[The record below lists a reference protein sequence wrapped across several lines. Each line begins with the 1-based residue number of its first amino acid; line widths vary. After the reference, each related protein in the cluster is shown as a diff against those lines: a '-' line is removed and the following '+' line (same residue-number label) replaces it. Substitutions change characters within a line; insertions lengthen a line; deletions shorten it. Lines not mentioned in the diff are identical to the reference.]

1 MWKQKRNELVLIE
14 KMNNVKLIESDPFD
28 SSVYGIQVAQKLER
42 TKSFS
47 DCVKARYH
55 VY

>member
-1 MWKQKRNELVLIE
+1 MWKQKRNELILIE
-14 KMNNVKLIESDPFD
+14 KVNNVKLIESDPLD
-28 SSVYGIQVAQKLER
+28 SSVYGIQVAHKLER

-47 DCVKARYH
+47 NCVKARGH